1 MVQNVLIGPN
11 WTRFFFYLFFC
22 GFYLSHA
29 LLSERWIHQC
39 WVPASLVA
47 AWTCI
52 IEIVLGFP
60 MPQQIN
66 DFGSRHCRR
75 KIMGLVRLQVSK
87 AKAKAK
93 AKLPSVSFEPEHTI
107 AGQSCHANDNTL
119 QTSMPR
125 CTQRESLKRH
135 C

>member
-1 MVQNVLIGPN
+1 MYSIGTSVLI
-11 WTRFFFYLFFC
+11 WTRFSFYLLFC

-52 IEIVLGFP
+52 IEIVHGFP

-66 DFGSRHCRR
+66 DLGSRHCRR
-75 KIMGLVRLQVSK
+75 KIMRLVRLQVS
-87 AKAKAK
+87 KAK
-93 AKLPSVSFEPEHTI
+93 AKLPSVSFEPGNTI
-107 AGQSCHANDNTL
+107 AGHSCHANNNIV

-125 CTQRESLKRH
+125 RTQRESLKRH